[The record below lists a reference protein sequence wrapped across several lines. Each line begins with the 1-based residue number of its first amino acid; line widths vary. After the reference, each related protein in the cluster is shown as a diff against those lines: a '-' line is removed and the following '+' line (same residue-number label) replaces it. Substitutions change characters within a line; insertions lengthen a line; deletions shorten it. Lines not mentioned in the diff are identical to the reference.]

1 MHFIFYNVENLF
13 EFNPNSKPKDEAFG
27 PTGKWKWNE
36 TRYKKKLDRIA
47 EVVSAIGKNSPP
59 AFLAL
64 CEVGNLQVVKAL
76 TNHLKLR
83 EYGYQIVHADSND
96 QRGIGVAFM
105 YDPRVFKVE
114 HTEWINIDDND
125 NKQLI
130 TRDILRVSGKV
141 AGGQTMHIYVNHW
154 PSRRLGPNMTESRR
168 MSASSTLLESLEK
181 QDLEN
186 DLAVLCG
193 DFNDQPSDP
202 SLVHLVETS
211 KTPLINLAA
220 PLEMAGL
227 GTVNHSRKWLA
238 FDQFIVN
245 QNMLSA
251 VKDAKMHVF
260 DDDLVLYENH
270 LGEKRPNRTYM
281 GARYIGGYSD
291 HLAIS
296 LELKF

>member
-1 MHFIFYNVENLF
+1 MKFIFYNVENLF
-13 EFNPNSKPKDEAFG
+13 EFKPESKPKDEAFS

-47 EVVSAIGKNSPP
+47 EVVSAIGKNSHP
-59 AFLAL
+59 AFIAL
-64 CEVGNLQVVKAL
+64 CEVGNQQVVKAL

-83 EYGYQIVHADSND
+83 QYEYQIVHTKSND
-96 QRGIGVAFM
+96 QRGIGVAFV
-105 YDPRVFKVE
+105 YDPKVFKVE
-114 HTEWINIDDND
+114 QKEWINIDENGD
-125 NKQLI
+125 KELI
-130 TRDILRVSGKV
+130 SRDILHVSGKV
-141 AGGQTMHIYVNHW
+141 SGGQTMHIYVNHW
-154 PSRRLGPNMTESRR
+154 PSRRLGKNMTESRR
-168 MSASSTLLESLEK
+168 MSASNTLLKSLNK
-181 QDLEN
+181 QDLQN

-202 SLVHLVETS
+202 SLVHLIETS
-211 KTPLINLAA
+211 KTPLINLAT
-220 PLEMAGL
+220 PLETDGL

>member
-1 MHFIFYNVENLF
+1 MKFVFYNVENLF
-13 EFNPNSKPKDEAFG
+13 EFNPESKSKDEAFG

-47 EVVSAIGKNSPP
+47 EVVSAIGKDSHT

-64 CEVGNLQVVKAL
+64 CEVGNQRVVKDL
-76 TNHLKLR
+76 TDHLQLH
-83 EYGYQIVHADSND
+83 EYGYQIVHAESND
-96 QRGIGVAFM
+96 QRGIGVAFV
-105 YDPRVFKVE
+105 YDPKVFEVE
-114 HTEWINIDDND
+114 HKEWINIGVNGK
-125 NKQLI
+125 NESI
-130 TRDILRVSGKV
+130 TRDILHVSGKV
-141 AGGQTMHIYVNHW
+141 ESGQTMHVYVNHW

-168 MSASSTLLESLEK
+168 MSASSALLESLDK
-181 QDLEN
+181 QDLQN
-186 DLAVLCG
+186 DLVVLCG

-202 SLVHLVETS
+202 SLLHLVETS

-220 PLEMAGL
+220 PLETAGL

-251 VKDAKMHVF
+251 VIDSKMHVF

-296 LELKF
+296 LKLKF